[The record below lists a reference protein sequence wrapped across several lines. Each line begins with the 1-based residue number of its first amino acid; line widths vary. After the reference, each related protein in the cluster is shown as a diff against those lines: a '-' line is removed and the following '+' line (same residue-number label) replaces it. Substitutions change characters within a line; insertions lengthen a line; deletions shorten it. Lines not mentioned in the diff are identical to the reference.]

1 MAVFREKKSNALS
14 SGFVYYQDLKNTHPE
29 LYDKISTSI
38 ITRLT
43 SEDSL
48 EYQKTRIINNIEKL
62 LISERKKELK
72 CLQTGFGVNIK
83 ADDSMLLD
91 PNLGINITSAFNS
104 LLQTKEMFER
114 HKSRINH
121 VDKEGNIS
129 HQAKVS
135 FANIFEQQLLN
146 VLDKKLQ
153 TWLERI
159 GELIHKNSNISIE
172 SAVRSIINESEI
184 DNAIIEALNVARVSG
199 DWSKADQD
207 SGLQGY
213 LEILTEILQRIKNM
227 PNHPLMEEIKKA
239 YGFDKL
245 ASNIIKTINLQGKSK
260 RKNVNKIKVPRKGL
274 TYSHTTKGT
283 VAEEFAVEVIK
294 ALEGI
299 RGGSDSIKWDVS
311 VARTGNVGNMKADMM
326 IGINMNVDDI
336 VNMFTPLSPQEIQK
350 GQSVRAHNIE
360 EFNSINSKLQSWNAD
375 QFLIY
380 TNIKE
385 YTLIS
390 DSGKFS
396 GFLSGAPLKVANLK
410 SLKVSSEIIGAIVN
424 TLKGAIGEGLQD
436 YLNDVLADHFASFL
450 FDDFAVIGK
459 KQTGAQ
465 SIHMM
470 LLSGIYVPLSVCYDA
485 LLKGFKENSTQE
497 VFKATISQG
506 SILYE
511 KMPEEGWNYE
521 QWHKQKEEAMN
532 TMTVTVRIIS
542 NFVNF
547 MQQFS

>member
-1 MAVFREKKSNALS
+1 
-14 SGFVYYQDLKNTHPE
+14 
-29 LYDKISTSI
+29 
-38 ITRLT
+38 
-43 SEDSL
+43 
-48 EYQKTRIINNIEKL
+48 L
-62 LISERKKELK
+62 LINERKKELK
-72 CLQTGFGVNIK
+72 CLQTGFGVTIN

-146 VLDKKLQ
+146 VIDKKLQ
-153 TWLERI
+153 IWLEQI
-159 GELIHKNSNISIE
+159 GALIQKNSNISIE
-172 SAVRSIINESEI
+172 SAVKSIINESEI

-207 SGLQGY
+207 NGLQGY
-213 LEILTEILQRIKNM
+213 LEILTEILQRIRNM

-239 YGFDKL
+239 YGFDNL
-245 ASNIIKTINLQGKSK
+245 ASNIIKTINLQDKSK

-299 RGGSDSIKWDVS
+299 RGGSDSITWDVS

-336 VNMFTPLSPQEIQK
+336 VSMFTPLSPQEIQK

-385 YTLIS
+385 YTLVS
-390 DSGKFS
+390 ESGKFS
-396 GFLSGAPLKVANLK
+396 GFLSGAPLKVSTLK

-436 YLNDVLADHFASFL
+436 YLNDVLANHFASFL
-450 FDDFAVIGK
+450 FDDFKVIGK
-459 KQTGAQ
+459 KQSGAQ

-485 LLKGFKENSTQE
+485 LLKGFKENLTRD
-497 VFKATISQG
+497 VFKATISKG

-521 QWHKQKEEAMN
+521 QWRTQREDAMN
-532 TMTVTVRIIS
+532 TMTVTVRIMS

>member
-14 SGFVYYQDLKNTHPE
+14 SGFVYYKDLYNTHPE

-43 SEDSL
+43 SEDSI
-48 EYQKTRIINNIEKL
+48 EYQKARIISNIEKL
-62 LISERKKELK
+62 LISERRKELK
-72 CLQTGFGVNIK
+72 CLQTGFGVSIK

-129 HQAKVS
+129 NQAKVS
-135 FANIFEQQLLN
+135 FANVFEQQLLN
-146 VLDKKLQ
+146 VIDKKLQ
-153 TWLERI
+153 TWLEQI
-159 GELIHKNSNISIE
+159 GNLISANKNISIE
-172 SAVRSIINESEI
+172 SAVKSVINESEI
-184 DNAIIEALNVARVSG
+184 DNAIIEALEVAQLSG
-199 DWSKADQD
+199 DWSQADQNN
-207 SGLQGY
+207 GLQGY
-213 LEILTEILQRIKNM
+213 LEILTEILQRIRSM

-245 ASNIIKTINLQGKSK
+245 ASNIINTINIQGKNK
-260 RKNVNKIKVPRKGL
+260 RKNIKNIEVPRKGL

-326 IGINMNVDDI
+326 VGINMNVDDI
-336 VNMFTPLSPQEIQK
+336 ISMFTPLSPQEIQQGK
-350 GQSVRAHNIE
+350 SVREHNIK

-385 YTLIS
+385 YTLVKN
-390 DSGKFS
+390 GKFS
-396 GFLSGAPLKVANLK
+396 GFLSGAPLKVENLK

-450 FDDFAVIGK
+450 FDDFEVIGK
-459 KQTGAQ
+459 KQSGAQ

-485 LLKGFKENSTQE
+485 LLKGFKENTTQD
-497 VFKATISQG
+497 VFKATISKG

-511 KMPEEGWNYE
+511 NMPDEGWNYA
-521 QWHKQKEEAMN
+521 QWHRQREDAMN
-532 TMTVTVRIIS
+532 TMTVTVRIMS